1 MKVLLH
7 LSPGWE
13 YWFSIDLGE
22 NWTQGLWQPNW
33 CRIHFLQFAR
43 PVSAAVGASFFAP
56 VNKTATDA
64 FSASET
70 QPRLSIIG
78 QHGQHG
84 QQGISHNTLDDR
96 RAD

>member
-1 MKVLLH
+1 MKVSLH
-7 LSPGWE
+7 LLQAGNIGSELIWA
-13 YWFSIDLGE
+13 
-22 NWTQGLWQPNW
+22 
-33 CRIHFLQFAR
+33 RIGHRGCGNLIGVAFIFCNLLVLFR
-43 PVSAAVGASFFAP
+43 PAVGPSFFAP

-78 QHGQHG
+78 QHGQ
-84 QQGISHNTLDDR
+84 QGINHITLDDR